1 VLFQTPSVEIGFPIV
16 ARARTVTDINPPDNG
31 DLMAGTRVTVT
42 LPAWVVERLEVEVR
56 KGRFTSIEDAVMVG
70 AKLVAGLG
78 PRARE
83 LLREGAG
90 ADEFVRSGDSGDK
103 GDWL

>member
-1 VLFQTPSVEIGFPIV
+1 MVTE
-16 ARARTVTDINPPDNG
+16 TDIS
-31 DLMAGTRVTVT
+31 MAVHHSDMAHTGAPSRVTVD
-42 LPAWVVERLEVEVR
+42 LPPWVAERLAAEV
-56 KGRFTSIEDAVMVG
+56 KQGRYPSMEEAVLAG

-90 ADEFVRSGDSGDK
+90 ADEFVGTHNGKDQ

>member
-1 VLFQTPSVEIGFPIV
+1 MDFNEPDHCLFMRE
-16 ARARTVTDINPPDNG
+16 
-31 DLMAGTRVTVT
+31 TRVTVT
-42 LPAWVVERLEVEVR
+42 LPPRVAEMLEAEV
-56 KGRFTSIEDAVMVG
+56 KQGRYASMEEAVLAG
-70 AKLVAGLG
+70 ARLVAGLG

-90 ADEFVRSGDSGDK
+90 ADELVRADEGKEG

>member
-1 VLFQTPSVEIGFPIV
+1 MTG
-16 ARARTVTDINPPDNG
+16 TDIK
-31 DLMAGTRVTVT
+31 LRAHCLVMAQVSSQTRVTVT
-42 LPAWVVERLEVEVR
+42 LPPSVAERLAAEV
-56 KGRFTSIEDAVMVG
+56 KQGRYPSMEEAVLAG

-78 PRARE
+78 PRAKE

-90 ADEFVRSGDSGDK
+90 ADEFVRADQGKDQ

>member
-1 VLFQTPSVEIGFPIV
+1 MGS
-16 ARARTVTDINPPDNG
+16 A
-31 DLMAGTRVTVT
+31 RVTVT
-42 LPAWVVERLEVEVR
+42 LPPWVVERLEEEVS
-56 KGRFTSIEDAVMVG
+56 KGRYRSLEDAVLAG

-90 ADEFVRSGDSGDK
+90 ADEFVRADDGRDG
-103 GDWL
+103 GEWL